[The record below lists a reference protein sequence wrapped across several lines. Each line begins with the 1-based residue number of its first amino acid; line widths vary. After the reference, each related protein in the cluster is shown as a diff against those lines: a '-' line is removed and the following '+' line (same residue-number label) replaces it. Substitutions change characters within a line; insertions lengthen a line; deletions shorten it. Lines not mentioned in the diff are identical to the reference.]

1 MEPPH
6 RPASAL
12 PPAVAGLF
20 VLLAGVLLVLHVLAV
35 RTETVNWDEFAL
47 LAKAR
52 ATLLSGL
59 LQGGGRPGLATLAA
73 LPAVL
78 DCEDGVSAVRRAR
91 YLWIGF
97 TLLMVTGLWAL
108 LRRACRRSAEPMTA
122 ATVGTGLLVLVPVF
136 LRWSLQVRADH
147 GAVAASLWAG
157 ALALGPRRRGREAF
171 AAGLLLG
178 VGYLFSQKAAYLA
191 LLVGLLA
198 LGDVLIDRSWRTGR
212 ELGRALLAG
221 LGGLSA
227 VVLYRSIVG
236 RLVHLPDPATLQIA
250 MSPFEY
256 YRRTIGFNAYVGML
270 PTLVPHAVLALLL
283 AAVTWR
289 DRGKGDRARVLW
301 LAWAVAGLGVAVGLF
316 HAAAFPYFWMTLGIF
331 PATALALGLDSILDL
346 VRTPRERHVFVG
358 LFGLVLSIPALRASV
373 LLLDDSQAAQRDAL
387 GFVARNFA
395 PADRGFH
402 PESALFCRPDPE
414 PFPTYFSQD
423 ITRLFYGAEAEQNT
437 AAFIQELRKR
447 PVRFIV
453 SSFRVFQLPPPVQK
467 FLAEHYLAYRD
478 NVFVPGHLVEGPG
491 GGEVRFDVVAG
502 GRFRW
507 WSSDEASR
515 ACVRVD
521 GLPSTP
527 SGTWSLEAG
536 EHVARLSCA
545 AQGWLALALRDPPA
559 GGAFP
564 PFYGEAM
571 ALENSGLQWSR
582 R

>member
-1 MEPPH
+1 MESSR
-6 RPASAL
+6 RPSGAPWLA
-12 PPAVAGLF
+12 PVGAP
-20 VLLAGVLLVLHVLAV
+20 VLLGVTLLVLHVLAV

-52 ATLLSGL
+52 ATFLSGQ

-73 LPAVL
+73 LPAVVH
-78 DCEDGVSAVRRAR
+78 CEDAVSAVRRAR
-91 YLWIGF
+91 YVWIVF
-97 TLLMVTGLWAL
+97 TVLMGAGLWTL
-108 LRRACRRSAEPMTA
+108 LRRACRRSAEPAIA

-147 GAVAASLWAG
+147 GAVAAALWAG
-157 ALALGPRRRGREAF
+157 VLALGPRRRGREAL

-178 VGYLFSQKAAYLA
+178 IGYLFSQKAAYLG

-221 LGGLSA
+221 LGGLAA
-227 VVLYRSIVG
+227 VVLYRSVLG
-236 RLVHLPDPATLQIA
+236 RVVHLPEPTTLRIA

-256 YRRTIGFNAYVGML
+256 YRSTIGFNAYFGML
-270 PTLVPHAVLALLL
+270 PSLLPHAVLALLL
-283 AAVTWR
+283 AGVTWR
-289 DRGKGDRARVLW
+289 DRGKEERARVLG
-301 LAWAVAGLGVAVGLF
+301 LAWAVAGLGVTVGLF
-316 HAAAFPYFWMTLGIF
+316 HAAAFPYFWMTLGVF
-331 PATALALGLDSILDL
+331 PATALALGLDSILGL
-346 VRTPRERHVFVG
+346 LPTPRERHVFVG
-358 LFGLVLSIPALRASV
+358 LFGLALAIPALRASV

-395 PADRGFH
+395 PGDRGFH

-423 ITRLFYGAEAEQNT
+423 ITRLFYGPEAERST

-467 FLAEHYLAYRD
+467 FFADHYVAYRD
-478 NVFVPGHLVEGPG
+478 NVFVPGHLLEGPG
-491 GGEVRFDVVAG
+491 GGEIRFDVVAG

-507 WSSDEASR
+507 WSNDEGSG

-521 GLPSTP
+521 GQPSGP
-527 SGTWSLEAG
+527 DGTWSLAAG
-536 EHVARLSCA
+536 EHLARLSCG
-545 AQGWLALALRDPPA
+545 AQGWLALALRGPP
-559 GGAFP
+559 GGGSFP

-571 ALENSGLQWSR
+571 SLENSGLQWSR